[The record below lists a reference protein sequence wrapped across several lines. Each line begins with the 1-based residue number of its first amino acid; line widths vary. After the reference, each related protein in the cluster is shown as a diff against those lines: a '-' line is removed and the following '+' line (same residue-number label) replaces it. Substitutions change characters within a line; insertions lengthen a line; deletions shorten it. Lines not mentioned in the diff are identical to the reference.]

1 MAKKILL
8 VDDEPQILMLVAARL
23 RANGYEVVTASD
35 GEAGLKKAQSEQPD
49 LVILDLMMPKMDG
62 YQVCAAL
69 KGDQRYQKIPILIF
83 TAKAGEEERRVGL
96 EDCGANGF
104 LIKPFE
110 PASLLAKVAEILG

>member
-1 MAKKILL
+1 
-8 VDDEPQILMLVAARL
+8 MLVAARL